1 MKNKIITLEKAKKLA
16 SGLRAKN
23 KKIILCH
30 GVFDLLH
37 IGHIDYLEESKSAAD
52 ILIVSLTEDKHV
64 NKGPNRPVFNQM
76 QRARA
81 IAALEFVDHV
91 VINHNPNA
99 INLIKSIKPNLYSK
113 GSDYKN
119 LSSDITGMI
128 KKEKDAVKSV
138 GGNIYFAQT
147 PLSSSTKIMN
157 TYGMVFDR
165 DQTAIIKK
173 VKKELNGYSVKE
185 WIDRLSKL
193 NVLVLGEL
201 IIDEY
206 VFCEAL
212 GKSGK
217 EPVLA
222 LRNTNIERYA
232 GGTAA
237 IARHLSSFVECIN
250 IVSYLGEKLEHLA
263 FFRRSMSKNIKLDV
277 VAKSSSPTIVKK
289 RFIEKF
295 NGHKLL
301 GVYDLDEKPLNQADK
316 KILNDKLRKAVKSS
330 DLIIVVD
337 YGHGLLSKS
346 SLNVVTGSSKFKAL
360 NAQINSANIG
370 HHTMS
375 KYKNYNLVIINET
388 ELRHEYRNRESSV
401 EILMTKLQKDIS
413 PEVLVV
419 TQGKGGAK
427 ALVKGSKAII
437 SCPAFASKVVDKV
450 GSGDAMLSMLS
461 ICLCAKLPIHFSL
474 LISSLAAAHSVETVG
489 NKEPFSQKSLMKILQ
504 HSL

>member
-1 MKNKIITLEKAKKLA
+1 MKNKILTLEKAKKIA
-16 SGLRAKN
+16 SALKTKN

-37 IGHIDYLEESKSAAD
+37 IGHIDYLAESKSVAD
-52 ILIVSLTEDKHV
+52 TLIVSITEDKYV
-64 NKGPNRPVFNQM
+64 NKGPNRPVFNQI

-81 IAALEFVDHV
+81 IASLESVDYV
-91 VINHNPNA
+91 LINHSPDA

-113 GSDYKN
+113 GSDYKD
-119 LSSDITGMI
+119 LSADITGMI

-147 PLSSSTKIMN
+147 PLSSSTKILN
-157 TYGMVFDR
+157 SYGMVFDQ
-165 DQTAIIKK
+165 DQSNLIKK
-173 VKKELNGYSVKE
+173 VKKELNGSN
-185 WIDRLSKL
+185 IGDMINRLSKL
-193 NVLVLGEL
+193 NVLVVGEL
-201 IIDEY
+201 IVDEY

-232 GGTAA
+232 GGVAA
-237 IARHLSSFVECIN
+237 IARHLSSFARNIN
-250 IVSYLGEKLEHLA
+250 LVSYLGEKLEHLA
-263 FFRRSMSKNIKLDV
+263 FFKRSMPKNINLEV
-277 VAKSSSPTIVKK
+277 IAKSSSPSIVKK
-289 RFIEKF
+289 RFIEKI

-301 GVYDLDEKPLNQADK
+301 GVYDLDEKPLNQADNN
-316 KILNDKLRKAVKSS
+316 ILNTKLKRAAKSS

-346 SLNVVTGSSKFKAL
+346 SLETITGSSKFKAL

-375 KYKNYNLVIINET
+375 KYKNYDLVIINET
-388 ELRHEYRNRESSV
+388 ELRHEYRDRESAV
-401 EILMTKLQKDIS
+401 EGLMKKLQKDIS
-413 PEVLVV
+413 PETLVV
-419 TQGKGGAK
+419 TQGRGGAK
-427 ALVKGSKAII
+427 ALINGSKSII
-437 SCPAFASKVVDKV
+437 TCPAFASKVVDKV
-450 GSGDAMLSMLS
+450 GSGDAMLSLLS
-461 ICLCAKLPIHFSL
+461 ICLSAKLPIHFSL

-489 NKEPFSQKSLMKILQ
+489 NKDPFSRKSLMKILQ